1 MALKPASRPRHD
13 SHDVQ
18 LATWDLIRAVHRRLE
33 PDSPEAKYLADRLR
47 RESPGGERLPADPIV
62 GSWNLG
68 SRGKLNA
75 ANCRVWTRRIR
86 MLEMINRSVERL
98 LAEETQDAAIELAGA
113 CPLPA
118 SDVKRSLPAWWN
130 GACDFSLL
138 YGVYR
143 HGFGNFNAV
152 RSDPW
157 TAAVAT
163 EAAREKGGAGAVAEL
178 RDSIEAIDE
187 CQKLYAQAREE
198 HGARMSEH
206 GRVVRKGGPDGSKG
220 EEAKE
225 EEKDSAE
232 EDGDDGDDEGV
243 GDDDDAGN
251 NVPAVGGDKS
261 ELIAAAKERVERI
274 HEGENAWPRTEDLTD
289 RVRRV
294 AKELG
299 APNALKP
306 SDPPWVQAMLGRPRR
321 VPKPR
326 MSLAERAARDQKRG
340 ESRARAAETESAREE
355 FADAMMRGDW
365 DALGKNGAAGSVT
378 SLLCA
383 DHDKFDADEGINP
396 EADELVRSTAAALK
410 EKGISNRERKHAV
423 KALMA
428 RGLPRLD
435 DNSPDWIE
443 LSTMS
448 GVGRGAED
456 VQAIFYSIAVEMKV
470 LEARTDATGVKAS
483 KKHSAT
489 CKCIVCRIRKEKKNA
504 EDPSKVTWKDAV
516 KTMKEAGNASEAQ
529 TAASDPTANGRHR
542 DEEDDEEEHEEEHD
556 GDDGNDGEDHD
567 DAEDG
572 SPEREKNSEGVDEDH
587 AAKPGKSRRASVC
600 PFGLL
605 THVTANRLRERLD
618 IMQTLRM
625 CLEKSDG
632 KMTRLPMP
640 SIKTGELPV
649 WWTSGV
655 HDVAILRAALKHGCD
670 KWEDLAGDAEFSG
683 VFGKS
688 RPVPKAPLC
697 FRILRIASRY
707 LRRGYLGLGKHT
719 KRKKG

>member
-18 LATWDLIRAVHRRLE
+18 LATWDLVRAMHRRLE

-118 SDVKRSLPAWWN
+118 SDVKRSLPAWWD

-163 EAAREKGGAGAVAEL
+163 EAAREKGGAAAVAEL
-178 RDSIEAIDE
+178 RESIEAIDE

-198 HGARMSEH
+198 HGARISEQ
-206 GRVVRKGGPDGSKG
+206 GARAARKGPDGGSKG
-220 EEAKE
+220 ETKEEEEEEEEAKE
-225 EEKDSAE
+225 GSAE
-232 EDGDDGDDEGV
+232 EDGDDGDGDDEGE

-261 ELIAAAKERVERI
+261 ELVAAKERVERI

-306 SDPPWVQAMLGRPRR
+306 SDPPWVQAMLGHPRR
-321 VPKPR
+321 VPKPP

-340 ESRARAAETESAREE
+340 ESGGDGKRQGGIRRRDDARGLGRPREKRRRRERYLAAL
-355 FADAMMRGDW
+355 RGPRKVRRGR
-365 DALGKNGAAGSVT
+365 GKKPRGGRAGSVDGGG
-378 SLLCA
+378 A
-383 DHDKFDADEGINP
+383 EGEGDIQP
-396 EADELVRSTAAALK
+396 
-410 EKGISNRERKHAV
+410 RE
-423 KALMA
+423 
-428 RGLPRLD
+428 
-435 DNSPDWIE
+435 E
-443 LSTMS
+443 
-448 GVGRGAED
+448 GRGEGAD
-456 VQAIFYSIAVEMKV
+456 GSRFA
-470 LEARTDATGVKAS
+470 EAR
-483 KKHSAT
+483 
-489 CKCIVCRIRKEKKNA
+489 R
-504 EDPSKVTWKDAV
+504 
-516 KTMKEAGNASEAQ
+516 
-529 TAASDPTANGRHR
+529 
-542 DEEDDEEEHEEEHD
+542 
-556 GDDGNDGEDHD
+556 
-567 DAEDG
+567 
-572 SPEREKNSEGVDEDH
+572 
-587 AAKPGKSRRASVC
+587 
-600 PFGLL
+600 
-605 THVTANRLRERLD
+605 
-618 IMQTLRM
+618 
-625 CLEKSDG
+625 
-632 KMTRLPMP
+632 
-640 SIKTGELPV
+640 
-649 WWTSGV
+649 
-655 HDVAILRAALKHGCD
+655 
-670 KWEDLAGDAEFSG
+670 
-683 VFGKS
+683 
-688 RPVPKAPLC
+688 
-697 FRILRIASRY
+697 
-707 LRRGYLGLGKHT
+707 
-719 KRKKG
+719 